1 VAALVALNFEVLP
14 SAANFLFARH
24 RQRAAAELFEALP
37 LDGVLVRHFKRPRI
51 DRFLRITVGTEAQ
64 NARLITALAALLR

>member
-1 VAALVALNFEVLP
+1 LP

-24 RQRAAAELFEALP
+24 RERAGAELFEALRQ
-37 LDGVLVRHFKRPRI
+37 DGVLVRHFKRPRI